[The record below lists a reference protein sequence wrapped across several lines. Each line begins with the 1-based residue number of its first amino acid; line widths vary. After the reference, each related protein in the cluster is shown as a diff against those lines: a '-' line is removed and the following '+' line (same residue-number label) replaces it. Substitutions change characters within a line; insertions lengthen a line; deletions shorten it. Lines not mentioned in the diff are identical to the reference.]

1 MSEEEVA
8 VENEKSGGSVV
19 KIAVVGV
26 LSLLIGY
33 GAGAFTGQPL
43 LAALGMG
50 ADGSDATS
58 DLANASD
65 TQEVD
70 PPLFEPMAGV
80 LPQTRN
86 GITQRLASYLLLCLI
101 AVQRGIYSS
110 PFNSWVTK
118 KSI

>member
-58 DLANASD
+58 DLLTLLIRKKLILHSSSPWRVFLPRQKRYYA
-65 TQEVD
+65 EVGE
-70 PPLFEPMAGV
+70 L
-80 LPQTRN
+80 
-86 GITQRLASYLLLCLI
+86 LI
-101 AVQRGIYSS
+101 AMFIAAQRGIYSS